1 MGLNGTAQPLSEL
14 ACTGQG
20 RCELDGEVVG
30 YAGRVRPPVLTVR
43 GSHTFNELVAVVAVA
58 DCVSTPDIITSRLM
72 PPTSLVASAM
82 SPWPGFSFCE
92 ANAVDAAHR
101 IEDASTA
108 R

>member
-1 MGLNGTAQPLSEL
+1 MARSSAALGAFDRRFSPFVE
-14 ACTGQG
+14 A
-20 RCELDGEVVG
+20 
-30 YAGRVRPPVLTVR
+30 
-43 GSHTFNELVAVVAVA
+43 TFNELVAVVAVA
-58 DCVSTPDIITSRLM
+58 DCVSTPDITTSRLM

-82 SPWPGFSFCE
+82 SPWPRFIFCG